1 MKATIAL
8 IIALITGASFYASS
22 QNNKLDGKTFRIKL
36 RLIDG
41 KRVEGSTWLEGELN
55 FKAGSLTPKYMSK
68 HEDFPP
74 APCEIKVDTALEERT
89 VSFFGN
95 HKNNF
100 GSEII
105 LSGKITG

>member
-36 RLIDG
+36 KLIDG
-41 KRVEGSTWLEGELN
+41 KRVEGSTWLEDELT

-68 HEDFPP
+68 HEHFPP
-74 APCEIKVDTALEERT
+74 APCEIKVDTASEERT
-89 VSFFGN
+89 VSFLLLI
-95 HKNNF
+95 K
-100 GSEII
+100 II
-105 LSGKITG
+105 LARI